1 MMPTPLK
8 ELDDAVESVR
18 KHVAELSIRGL
29 PQTPTAFNW
38 TDEMQAIWP
47 KDMRPTMSGLLA
59 IWEAMQ
65 EAAVYGAAGATD
77 GWTEW
82 GGGECPVDPETR
94 VEVKCRDG
102 YMDDGKAKWFSKPNN
117 STDWWEWDA
126 ARSNHIIAYR
136 VLP

>member
-65 EAAVYGAAGATD
+65 AAAVYGGSAD
-77 GWTEW
+77 GGPWIEW
-82 GGGECPVDPETR
+82 KGGECPVAPD
-94 VEVKCRDG
+94 
-102 YMDDGKAKWFSKPNN
+102 AKVDLKFVAVGGFVGEPVDTGARAKNY
-117 STDWWEWDA
+117 DWSHGGVGHD
-126 ARSNHIIAYR
+126 IIAYR